1 MLNEELDFIEVD
13 IHNFR
18 VLIRPFASLPFKT
31 MMPIIDLSTKT
42 PDSPEV
48 FAMLVKVFT
57 DNLPVDKVQEFE
69 NCTMQE
75 AIDIVGEWMN
85 KT

>member
-1 MLNEELDFIEVD
+1 MLNEELDFVEVD
-13 IHNFR
+13 AHNFR
-18 VLIRPFASLPFKT
+18 VLMRPFASMPFKT

-57 DNLPVDKVQEFE
+57 ENLPVDKVEEFE

-75 AIDIVGEWMN
+75 AVDIVGKWMS
-85 KT
+85 TE

>member
-13 IHNFR
+13 VHNFR
-18 VLIRPFASLPFKT
+18 VLMRPFSSLPFKV

-57 DNLPVDKVQEFE
+57 ENLPVDKVAQFE

-75 AIDIVGEWMN
+75 AIDIVAEWMN
-85 KT
+85 KA